1 MSTSKS
7 YFIFNTRDG
16 YCLVEAKDVDKLP
29 KPREL
34 IRRAT
39 AVEVLRE
46 YAEKE
51 GIEFAVDK
59 ARKRSK
65 HTEETKKKI
74 SEAVKANHGHKNGLK
89 ESHRLKIK
97 KSRTGQNRGED
108 NNFYG
113 KKHSYATKL
122 KMSKSRL
129 ARGKYKY
136 ICNADG
142 YTAIP
147 ENDPVPEG
155 YQLGTIYD
163 PYKPSES

>member
-163 PYKPSES
+163 PYKPTD

>member
-1 MSTSKS
+1 MKS
-7 YFIFNTRDG
+7 YFIFNTREG
-16 YCLVEAKDVDKLP
+16 YHLVESKDVENLP

-34 IRRAT
+34 VRRAN

-59 ARKRSK
+59 ARKRTK
-65 HTEETKKKI
+65 HTQETKDKI
-74 SEAVKANHGHKNGLK
+74 SAAVKANHGHKDGLK

-97 KSRTGQNRGED
+97 KSRTGQNRGID

-113 KKHSYATKL
+113 KKHTLSTKM
-122 KMSKSRL
+122 KMSESRL

-136 ICNADG
+136 ICNPDG
-142 YTAIP
+142 YTSIP

-163 PYKPSES
+163 PYRIVD

>member
-1 MSTSKS
+1 MQSKS

-16 YCLVEAKDVDKLP
+16 YYLVESKDVDKVP

-34 IRRAT
+34 VRRAN

-51 GIEFAVDK
+51 GIEFATDK

-65 HTEETKKKI
+65 HTQETKEKI
-74 SEAVKANHGHKNGLK
+74 SAAVKANHGHKDGLK

-108 NNFYG
+108 NNFHG

-142 YTAIP
+142 YTSIP

-155 YQLGTIYD
+155 YQLGVYYD
-163 PYKPSES
+163 PYKPTD